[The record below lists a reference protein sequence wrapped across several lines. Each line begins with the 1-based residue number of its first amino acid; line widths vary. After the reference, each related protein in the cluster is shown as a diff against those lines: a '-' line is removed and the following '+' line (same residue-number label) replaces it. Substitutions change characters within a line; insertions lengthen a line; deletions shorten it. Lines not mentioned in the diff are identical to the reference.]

1 MLINVGTYEGN
12 LMGFKDN
19 STLYSFNASTGSIK
33 TLCSQGRYL
42 YLGGSEEIIK
52 VFDVNRKKE
61 TALLEAHSGTIN
73 IITSY
78 EGFVLTAGDDGKI
91 CIWKT
96 RTWDLVHTFNA

>member
-1 MLINVGTYEGN
+1 M
-12 LMGFKDN
+12 
-19 STLYSFNASTGSIK
+19 
-33 TLCSQGRYL
+33 
-42 YLGGSEEIIK
+42 GGSEEIIK

-96 RTWDLVHTFNA
+96 KTWDLVHTFNAQNAV